1 MDKKDERILKK
12 VGKLLSLYGVAD
24 KEKEKFL
31 LDLEDKKYD
40 DQEEVE
46 EVSETKETPTEEV
59 EETEEVVDETPTEEP
74 VQEPVEETEE
84 ETEEEQP
91 VEEPVEQPTEE
102 TPTEE
107 EPTESLPVAQDHE
120 EVQKT
125 INGLVAR
132 IESLEDLVKKL
143 GVKVEDDSFGEKP
156 NNQSTESY
164 QENEFDRYNKLR
176 RGN

>member
-46 EVSETKETPTEEV
+46 EVSETEETPTEEV

-74 VQEPVEETEE
+74 VEEPVE

-125 INGLVAR
+125 IDGLVAR

>member
-12 VGKLLSLYGVAD
+12 VGKLLSLYGVTD
-24 KEKEKFL
+24 EEKEKFL

-46 EVSETKETPTEEV
+46 EVSETEETPTEEV
-59 EETEEVVDETPTEEP
+59 EETEEVVEETPTEEP
-74 VQEPVEETEE
+74 VQEPVQ

-125 INGLVAR
+125 IDGLVAR

-143 GVKVEDDSFGEKP
+143 GVKVEDDSFGERP
-156 NNQSTESY
+156 NNQSAESY

>member
-12 VGKLLSLYGVAD
+12 VGKLLSLYGVTD
-24 KEKEKFL
+24 EEKEKFL
-31 LDLEDKKYD
+31 LDLADKKYD

-46 EVSETKETPTEEV
+46 EVSETEETPTEEV

-84 ETEEEQP
+84 EQP

-107 EPTESLPVAQDHE
+107 EPTESLPVEQDHE

-125 INGLVAR
+125 IDGLVAR

-156 NNQSTESY
+156 NNQSAESY

>member
-46 EVSETKETPTEEV
+46 EVSETEETPTEEV
-59 EETEEVVDETPTEEP
+59 EETEEVVDETPTEEA
-74 VQEPVEETEE
+74 VEEPVE

>member
-12 VGKLLSLYGVAD
+12 VGKLLSLYGVTD

-46 EVSETKETPTEEV
+46 EVSETEETPTEEV

-74 VQEPVEETEE
+74 VQEPVE

-120 EVQKT
+120 EIQKT
-125 INGLVAR
+125 IDGLVAR

-156 NNQSTESY
+156 NNQSAESY

>member
-46 EVSETKETPTEEV
+46 EVSETEETPTEEV

-84 ETEEEQP
+84 EQP
-91 VEEPVEQPTEE
+91 VEESVEQPTEE

-125 INGLVAR
+125 IDGLVAR

>member
-46 EVSETKETPTEEV
+46 EVSETEETPTEEV

-84 ETEEEQP
+84 EQP

-102 TPTEE
+102 APTEE

-125 INGLVAR
+125 IDGLVAR

>member
-12 VGKLLSLYGVAD
+12 VGKLLSLYGVTD
-24 KEKEKFL
+24 EEKEKFL

-46 EVSETKETPTEEV
+46 EVSETEETPTEEV

-74 VQEPVEETEE
+74 VE

-91 VEEPVEQPTEE
+91 VEEPVEEPTEE

-125 INGLVAR
+125 IDGLVAR

-143 GVKVEDDSFGEKP
+143 GVKVEDDSFGERP

>member
-12 VGKLLSLYGVAD
+12 VGKLLSLYGVTD
-24 KEKEKFL
+24 EEKEKFL

-46 EVSETKETPTEEV
+46 EVSETE
-59 EETEEVVDETPTEEP
+59 ETPTEEP

-84 ETEEEQP
+84 EQP
-91 VEEPVEQPTEE
+91 VEEPVEEPTEE

-125 INGLVAR
+125 IDGLVAR

-143 GVKVEDDSFGEKP
+143 GVKVEDDSFGERP
-156 NNQSTESY
+156 NNQSAESY

>member
-12 VGKLLSLYGVAD
+12 VGKLLSLYGVTD

-46 EVSETKETPTEEV
+46 EVSETEETPTEEV

-74 VQEPVEETEE
+74 VEEPVE

-125 INGLVAR
+125 IDGLVAR

>member
-12 VGKLLSLYGVAD
+12 VGKLLSLYGVTD

-46 EVSETKETPTEEV
+46 EVSETEETPTEEV
-59 EETEEVVDETPTEEP
+59 EETEEVVEETPTEEP

-84 ETEEEQP
+84 EQL

-125 INGLVAR
+125 IDGLVAR

-156 NNQSTESY
+156 NNQSAESY

>member
-12 VGKLLSLYGVAD
+12 VGKLLSLYGVTD
-24 KEKEKFL
+24 EEKEKFL

-46 EVSETKETPTEEV
+46 EVSETEETPTEEV

-74 VQEPVEETEE
+74 VQE
-84 ETEEEQP
+84 P

-125 INGLVAR
+125 IDGLVAR

-143 GVKVEDDSFGEKP
+143 GVKVEDDSFGERP

>member
-12 VGKLLSLYGVAD
+12 VDKLLSLYGVTD
-24 KEKEKFL
+24 EEKEKFL

-46 EVSETKETPTEEV
+46 EVSETEETPTEEV

-74 VQEPVEETEE
+74 VQEPVE

-125 INGLVAR
+125 IDGLVAR

-143 GVKVEDDSFGEKP
+143 GVKVEDDSFGERP

>member
-12 VGKLLSLYGVAD
+12 VGKLLSLYGVTD
-24 KEKEKFL
+24 EEKEKFL

-46 EVSETKETPTEEV
+46 EVSETEETPTEEV

-74 VQEPVEETEE
+74 VE

-91 VEEPVEQPTEE
+91 AEEPVEQPTEE

-125 INGLVAR
+125 IDGLVAR

-156 NNQSTESY
+156 NNQSAESY

>member
-12 VGKLLSLYGVAD
+12 VGKLLSLYGVTD
-24 KEKEKFL
+24 EEKEKFL

-46 EVSETKETPTEEV
+46 EVSETEETPTEEV
-59 EETEEVVDETPTEEP
+59 EETEEVVDETPTEE
-74 VQEPVEETEE
+74 
-84 ETEEEQP
+84 P

-125 INGLVAR
+125 IDGLVAR

-156 NNQSTESY
+156 NNQSAESY

>member
-12 VGKLLSLYGVAD
+12 VGKLLSLYGVTD
-24 KEKEKFL
+24 EEKEKFL

-46 EVSETKETPTEEV
+46 EISETEETPTEEV

-74 VQEPVEETEE
+74 VQEPVEE
-84 ETEEEQP
+84 EQP

-107 EPTESLPVAQDHE
+107 EPTESLPVVQDHE

-125 INGLVAR
+125 IDGLVAR

-143 GVKVEDDSFGEKP
+143 GVKVEDDSFGERP
-156 NNQSTESY
+156 NNQSAESY

>member
-12 VGKLLSLYGVAD
+12 VGKLLSLYGVTD

-46 EVSETKETPTEEV
+46 EVSETEETPTEEV

-74 VQEPVEETEE
+74 VQE
-84 ETEEEQP
+84 P

-125 INGLVAR
+125 IDGLVAR

>member
-46 EVSETKETPTEEV
+46 EVSETEETPTEEV

-84 ETEEEQP
+84 EQP

-107 EPTESLPVAQDHE
+107 EPTESLPVVQDHE

-125 INGLVAR
+125 IDGLVAR

>member
-12 VGKLLSLYGVAD
+12 VGKLLSLYGVTD

-46 EVSETKETPTEEV
+46 EVSETEETPTEEV

-84 ETEEEQP
+84 EQP
-91 VEEPVEQPTEE
+91 VEQPVEQPTEE

-125 INGLVAR
+125 IDGLVAR

>member
-12 VGKLLSLYGVAD
+12 VGKLLSLYGVTD
-24 KEKEKFL
+24 EEKEKFL

-46 EVSETKETPTEEV
+46 EISETEETPTEEV
-59 EETEEVVDETPTEEP
+59 EETEEVVEETPTEEP
-74 VQEPVEETEE
+74 VQEPVE

-125 INGLVAR
+125 IDGLVAR

-156 NNQSTESY
+156 NNQSAESY

>member
-12 VGKLLSLYGVAD
+12 VGKLLSLYGVTD

-46 EVSETKETPTEEV
+46 EVSETEETPTEEV

-74 VQEPVEETEE
+74 VEEPVEETEE
-84 ETEEEQP
+84 ETEEEQ
-91 VEEPVEQPTEE
+91 PVEQPTEE

-125 INGLVAR
+125 IDGLVAR

>member
-12 VGKLLSLYGVAD
+12 VGKLLSLYGVTD
-24 KEKEKFL
+24 EEKEKFL

-46 EVSETKETPTEEV
+46 EVSETEETPTEEV
-59 EETEEVVDETPTEEP
+59 EETEEVVEETPTEEP

-84 ETEEEQP
+84 EQP
-91 VEEPVEQPTEE
+91 AEEPVEQPTEE

-125 INGLVAR
+125 IDGLVAR

-156 NNQSTESY
+156 NNQSAESY

>member
-12 VGKLLSLYGVAD
+12 VGKLLSLYGVTD
-24 KEKEKFL
+24 EEKEKFL

-46 EVSETKETPTEEV
+46 EVSETEETPTEEV

-74 VQEPVEETEE
+74 VQEPVE

-125 INGLVAR
+125 IDGLVAR

-143 GVKVEDDSFGEKP
+143 GVKVEDDSFGERP
-156 NNQSTESY
+156 NNQSAESY

>member
-12 VGKLLSLYGVAD
+12 VGKLLSLYGVTD
-24 KEKEKFL
+24 EEKEKFL

-46 EVSETKETPTEEV
+46 EVSETEETPTEEV

-74 VQEPVEETEE
+74 VEEPVQ

-91 VEEPVEQPTEE
+91 VEEPVEEPTEE

-125 INGLVAR
+125 IDGLVAR

-143 GVKVEDDSFGEKP
+143 GVKVEDDSFGERP
-156 NNQSTESY
+156 NNQSAESY

>member
-12 VGKLLSLYGVAD
+12 VGKLLSLYGVTD
-24 KEKEKFL
+24 EEKEKFL

-46 EVSETKETPTEEV
+46 EVSETEETPTEEV

-74 VQEPVEETEE
+74 VE

-125 INGLVAR
+125 IDGLVAR

-143 GVKVEDDSFGEKP
+143 GVKVEDDSFGERP

>member
-12 VGKLLSLYGVAD
+12 VGKLLSLYGVTD
-24 KEKEKFL
+24 EEKEKFL

-46 EVSETKETPTEEV
+46 EVSETEETPTEEV

-74 VQEPVEETEE
+74 VEEPVE

-91 VEEPVEQPTEE
+91 VEEPVEEPTEE

-125 INGLVAR
+125 IDGLVAR

-143 GVKVEDDSFGEKP
+143 GVKVEDDSFGERP

>member
-12 VGKLLSLYGVAD
+12 VGKLLSLYGVTD
-24 KEKEKFL
+24 EEKEKFL

-46 EVSETKETPTEEV
+46 EISETEETPTEEV

-84 ETEEEQP
+84 EQP

-107 EPTESLPVAQDHE
+107 EPTESLPVVQDHE

-125 INGLVAR
+125 IDGLVAR

-143 GVKVEDDSFGEKP
+143 GVKVEDDSFGERP
-156 NNQSTESY
+156 NNQSAESY

>member
-46 EVSETKETPTEEV
+46 EVSETEETPTEEV

-74 VQEPVEETEE
+74 VEEPVE

-91 VEEPVEQPTEE
+91 VEEPAEQPTEE

-125 INGLVAR
+125 IDGLVAR

-143 GVKVEDDSFGEKP
+143 GVKVEDESYGKKP

>member
-46 EVSETKETPTEEV
+46 EVSETEETPTEEV

-74 VQEPVEETEE
+74 VQEPVE

>member
-12 VGKLLSLYGVAD
+12 VGKLLSLYGVTD
-24 KEKEKFL
+24 EEKEKFL

-46 EVSETKETPTEEV
+46 EVSETEETPTEEV
-59 EETEEVVDETPTEEP
+59 EETEEVVEETPTEEP
-74 VQEPVEETEE
+74 VQEPVE

-125 INGLVAR
+125 IDGLVAR

-143 GVKVEDDSFGEKP
+143 GVKVEDDSFGERP
-156 NNQSTESY
+156 NNQSAESY

>member
-12 VGKLLSLYGVAD
+12 VGKLLSLYGVTD
-24 KEKEKFL
+24 EEKEKFL

-46 EVSETKETPTEEV
+46 EVSETEETPTEEV

-74 VQEPVEETEE
+74 VE

-125 INGLVAR
+125 IDGLVAR

>member
-12 VGKLLSLYGVAD
+12 VGKLLSLYGVTD

-46 EVSETKETPTEEV
+46 EVSETEETPTEEV

-74 VQEPVEETEE
+74 VEEPVE

-91 VEEPVEQPTEE
+91 VEEPSEQPTEE

-125 INGLVAR
+125 IDGLVAR

>member
-12 VGKLLSLYGVAD
+12 VGKLLSLYGVTD
-24 KEKEKFL
+24 EEKEKFL
-31 LDLEDKKYD
+31 IDLEDKKYD

-46 EVSETKETPTEEV
+46 EVSETEETPTEEV

-74 VQEPVEETEE
+74 VQEPVE

-125 INGLVAR
+125 IDGLVAR

-156 NNQSTESY
+156 NNQSAESY

>member
-12 VGKLLSLYGVAD
+12 VGKLLSLYGVTD
-24 KEKEKFL
+24 EEKEKFL

-46 EVSETKETPTEEV
+46 EVSETEETPTEEV
-59 EETEEVVDETPTEEP
+59 EETEEVVDEAPTEEP
-74 VQEPVEETEE
+74 VQEPVE

-107 EPTESLPVAQDHE
+107 EPTESLPVEQDHE

-125 INGLVAR
+125 IDGLVAR

-156 NNQSTESY
+156 NNQSAESY

>member
-12 VGKLLSLYGVAD
+12 VGKLLSLYGVTD
-24 KEKEKFL
+24 EEKEKFL

-46 EVSETKETPTEEV
+46 EVSETEETPTEEV

-74 VQEPVEETEE
+74 VEEPVQ

-125 INGLVAR
+125 IDGLVAR

>member
-46 EVSETKETPTEEV
+46 EVSETEETPTEEV

-84 ETEEEQP
+84 ETEDEQ
-91 VEEPVEQPTEE
+91 PVEQPTEE

-125 INGLVAR
+125 IDGLVAR

>member
-46 EVSETKETPTEEV
+46 EVSETEETPTEEV
-59 EETEEVVDETPTEEP
+59 EETEEVVEETPTEEP
-74 VQEPVEETEE
+74 VQEPVE

-107 EPTESLPVAQDHE
+107 EPTESLPVEQDHE

-125 INGLVAR
+125 IDGLVAR

>member
-12 VGKLLSLYGVAD
+12 VGKLLSLYGVTD
-24 KEKEKFL
+24 EEKEKFL

-46 EVSETKETPTEEV
+46 EVSETEETPTEEV

-74 VQEPVEETEE
+74 VEEPVE

-91 VEEPVEQPTEE
+91 VEEPVEEPTEE

-125 INGLVAR
+125 IDGLVAR

-143 GVKVEDDSFGEKP
+143 GVKVEDDSFGERP
-156 NNQSTESY
+156 NNQSAESY

>member
-12 VGKLLSLYGVAD
+12 VGKLLSLYGVTD
-24 KEKEKFL
+24 EEKEKFL

-46 EVSETKETPTEEV
+46 EVSETEETPTEEV
-59 EETEEVVDETPTEEP
+59 EETEEVVEETPTEEP
-74 VQEPVEETEE
+74 VEEPVQ

-125 INGLVAR
+125 IDGLVAR

-156 NNQSTESY
+156 NNQSAESY

>member
-12 VGKLLSLYGVAD
+12 VGKLLSLYGVTD
-24 KEKEKFL
+24 EEKEKFL

-46 EVSETKETPTEEV
+46 EVGETEETPTEEV

-84 ETEEEQP
+84 EQP

-107 EPTESLPVAQDHE
+107 EPTESLPVVQDHE

-125 INGLVAR
+125 IDGLVAR

-156 NNQSTESY
+156 NNQSAESY